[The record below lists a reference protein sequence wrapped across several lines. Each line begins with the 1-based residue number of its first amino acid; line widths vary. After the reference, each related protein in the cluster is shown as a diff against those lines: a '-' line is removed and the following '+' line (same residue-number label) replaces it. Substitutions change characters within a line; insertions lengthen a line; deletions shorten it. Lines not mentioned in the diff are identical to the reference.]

1 MRSLE
6 LTVDSET
13 ARSLAVEAEL
23 VGFDGIDGYLKWL
36 VEHRFDIEATDERG
50 RKLSAYVE
58 QLRDSEADAQPTTDQ
73 QDQSA
78 AETSDDDRNGV
89 TARIRDDQLAAA
101 ADALS
106 DVDGQRLDR
115 LTEQALERA
124 RRNGADGANA
134 GGEYRSQR
142 PLVDEKRPGEDI
154 TDLDTLEVPGW
165 DEESITRRQ
174 EAVGAALAFLRREEE
189 ATRQAF
195 VDALYEEYPAG
206 YDSADSWWE
215 CITRGLRQVDRV
227 DPARQDSRVWRFRT
241 TPGRVTR
248 ISFG

>member
-23 VGFDGIDGYLKWL
+23 VGFDGIDAYLKWL
-36 VEHRFDIEATDERG
+36 IAHRFEMEATDERG
-50 RKLSAYVE
+50 RKLAAYADE
-58 QLRDSEADAQPTTDQ
+58 LRDSETGEQATTAQRE
-73 QDQSA
+73 SA
-78 AETSDDDRNGV
+78 EARTPGDDRNGV
-89 TARIRDDQLAAA
+89 TARIRDDQLTAA

-115 LTEQALERA
+115 LTEQALEKT
-124 RRNGADGANA
+124 RRDGTGSNA

-154 TDLDTLEVPGW
+154 TNLDTLEVPGW
-165 DEESITRRQ
+165 DEASITRRQ

-189 ATRQAF
+189 ATRREF
-195 VDALYEEYPAG
+195 VDELYEEYPAG
-206 YDSADSWWE
+206 YDSPDSWWE
-215 CITRGLRQVDRV
+215 CIARGLRQVDRV
-227 DPARQDSRVWRFRT
+227 DPARQDNRVWRFRT

-248 ISFG
+248 ISF